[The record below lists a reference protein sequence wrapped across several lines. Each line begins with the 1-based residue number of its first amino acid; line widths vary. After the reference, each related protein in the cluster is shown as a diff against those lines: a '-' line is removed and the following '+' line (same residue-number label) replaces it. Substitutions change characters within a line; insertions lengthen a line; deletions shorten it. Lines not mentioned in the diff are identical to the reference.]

1 MDERAIDDLERS
13 VGEQLEDRWQKP
25 SGRSLGHVGA
35 DPLLRGLDIDI
46 PFRDS
51 EEQQAFLEEAGHTL
65 RAAIN
70 GLRALQQTQN
80 DSKYPLRDRRLQ
92 PIEDNPLR
100 LGQAYEATVETMF
113 SAQRS
118 PVHLSAPEAV
128 GECLRHQGHHQA
140 AVEEAIEYALT
151 AILDAFSPEAL
162 LKRFHAYR
170 GAGTRIE
177 DENSWAW
184 EMYRHYYH
192 ELNSGRQ
199 LGFQKLFWEVFEQA
213 YDQSVRKPPR
223 TVFGNLAGGLGLV
236 GVLLVLLSITGCA
249 STREAAG
256 KAWEVML
263 DPSIPVGYPED
274 QPTLV
279 DLSMVAEPDVNPNID
294 GEGTPLRF
302 QILQLKDDSMLMAA
316 DMDQLSEDMEA
327 ALGTNYLTHDD
338 FTLLPGQWKF
348 YEPFAIEEDTR
359 YIGLIAFYA
368 EPNEAEW
375 KKVVKVKAS
384 SENYHLLVH
393 LRNSEVELRK
403 EE

>member
-1 MDERAIDDLERS
+1 M
-13 VGEQLEDRWQKP
+13 
-25 SGRSLGHVGA
+25 
-35 DPLLRGLDIDI
+35 
-46 PFRDS
+46 
-51 EEQQAFLEEAGHTL
+51 
-65 RAAIN
+65 
-70 GLRALQQTQN
+70 
-80 DSKYPLRDRRLQ
+80 SK
-92 PIEDNPLR
+92 
-100 LGQAYEATVETMF
+100 
-113 SAQRS
+113 S
-118 PVHLSAPEAV
+118 
-128 GECLRHQGHHQA
+128 
-140 AVEEAIEYALT
+140 
-151 AILDAFSPEAL
+151 
-162 LKRFHAYR
+162 
-170 GAGTRIE
+170 
-177 DENSWAW
+177 
-184 EMYRHYYH
+184 
-192 ELNSGRQ
+192 
-199 LGFQKLFWEVFEQA
+199 
-213 YDQSVRKPPR
+213 QS
-223 TVFGNLAGGLGLV
+223 LGLV
-236 GVLLVLLSITGCA
+236 GVLLVLLLITGCA

-279 DLSMVAEPDVNPNID
+279 DLSMVAEPDVNPNIE

-316 DMDQLSEDMEA
+316 DMDQLSEDLEK

-368 EPNEAEW
+368 QPNEAEW